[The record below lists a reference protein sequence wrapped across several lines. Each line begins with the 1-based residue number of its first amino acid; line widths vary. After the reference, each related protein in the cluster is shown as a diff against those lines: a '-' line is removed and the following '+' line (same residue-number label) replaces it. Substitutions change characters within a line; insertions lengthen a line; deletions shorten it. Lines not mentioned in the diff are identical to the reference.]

1 MIRQPPRS
9 TRTDTLFP
17 YTTLFRSADQRGA
30 GILQARLRHRGGV
43 GEGVA
48 GRGFR
53 TVVRQR
59 PRLRAHERIVPVGR
73 GYAPDSPRTTTCT
86 HIRDIPLRSPPL
98 QGEGLG
104 GDGFPQRRRKSKAV
118 GGVAPTYV
126 RDRKRT
132 RLNS

>member
-1 MIRQPPRS
+1 MRISDWSSDVCSSDLDQRDGDARAGVARS
-9 TRTDTLFP
+9 TGAVR
-17 YTTLFRSADQRGA
+17 RAADKRGA

-43 GEGVA
+43 GEVVA

-59 PRLRAHERIVPVGR
+59 PRLRAHERAVPVGR

-86 HIRDIPLRSPPL
+86 RIRGIPR
-98 QGEGLG
+98 
-104 GDGFPQRRRKSKAV
+104 V

-126 RDRKRT
+126 RVSMALR
-132 RLNS
+132 

>member
-73 GYAPDSPRTTTCT
+73 GYAPDSPRTTTCRSEEHTSELQSLMRISYAVFCLKKKKKKRKQIKIT
-86 HIRDIPLRSPPL
+86 H
-98 QGEGLG
+98 
-104 GDGFPQRRRKSKAV
+104 KSKQH
-118 GGVAPTYV
+118 T
-126 RDRKRT
+126 
-132 RLNS
+132 L